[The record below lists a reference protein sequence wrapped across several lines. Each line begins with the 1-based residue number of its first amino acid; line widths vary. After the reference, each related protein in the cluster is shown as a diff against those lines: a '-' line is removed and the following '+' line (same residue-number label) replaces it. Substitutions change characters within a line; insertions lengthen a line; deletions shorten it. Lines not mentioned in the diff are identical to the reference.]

1 MLGKFAAL
9 VILLILALL
18 IERYCSIKPEPF
30 GPTAEIVSIDGDTLR
45 VGSAE
50 FSVLH
55 TPGHAPGHV
64 VLTHDR
70 TMFGG
75 DLLFAGSIGR
85 TDLLFADPVRMEES
99 LAKVCE
105 LADDMQVH
113 PGHGP
118 STTIGRERA
127 TNPFLNGVARIVRR

>member
-1 MLGKFAAL
+1 ATPCRLFVGANQQAAL
-9 VILLILALL
+9 YAL
-18 IERYCSIKPEPF
+18 SFDQPDEPDYF
-30 GPTAEIVSIDGDTLR
+30 IADGDTLR

-85 TDLLFADPVRMEES
+85 TDLPLADPARMEES

-105 LADDMQVH
+105 FADDM
-113 PGHGP
+113 
-118 STTIGRERA
+118 
-127 TNPFLNGVARIVRR
+127 